1 MKGLIFGLIGVLL
14 LGLVRQAVA
23 YVPLA
28 GLELKGLARKK
39 EIKLLDPTN
48 SAGHLEPILKIRT
61 PGSEGS
67 REVRKHFEKLFDK
80 LSGWQVEFDSFLD
93 DTPTQKAVNFTNVIV
108 TRDPPGV
115 EKRLT
120 LVAHY
125 DSKIDPQGFLGAIDS
140 AFPCALMTYVAQQ
153 LEDALV
159 SKFQTESKLGLQ
171 LVFLDGEEAFEEWS
185 ATDSIYGARNL
196 AARWESESKLGS
208 IDMFVLLDLLG
219 AKNPSISS
227 FYENTDW
234 AHKNLKELEKNL
246 RKLKVTKYKRSQDS
260 WFPRPGR
267 FFLAGQLGDDH
278 EPFLQRGVP
287 VLHVIPLP
295 FPETWHTLTDDGE
308 HLDENAIHD
317 WGLLMTAFVAE
328 YLELSGH
335 LGIDLEPDL

>member
-14 LGLVRQAVA
+14 LQQAVG
-23 YVPLA
+23 YVPLTVS
-28 GLELKGLARKK
+28 ELKCFAGKK

-48 SAGHLEPILKIRT
+48 SAGFLEPILKIRT

-67 REVRKHFEKLFDK
+67 QGVREHFKRFFDK
-80 LSGWQVEFDSFLD
+80 IGGWQVEFDSFLQ

-125 DSKIDPQGFLGAIDS
+125 DSKIEPQGFLGAIDS
-140 AFPCALMTYVAQQ
+140 AFPCALMIYVAQQ
-153 LEDALV
+153 LKDALA

-196 AARWESESKLGS
+196 AARWESESKLGL

-234 AHKNLKELEKNL
+234 AHKKLKELEKNL
-246 RKLKVTKYKRSQDS
+246 RKLKLTKYKRSQDS

-267 FFLAGQLGDDH
+267 FFLGGQLGDDH

-295 FPETWHTLTDDGE
+295 FPETWHELTDDGE

-317 WGLLMTAFVAE
+317 WGMLMTAFVAE